1 MNRWLRGLACTAALM
16 VMFSLGFAISS
27 GVALA
32 HDAVPHGTAVNALV
46 GFDQLLDNR
55 IPTELSFR
63 NERGE
68 AVQLGH
74 YLGDKP
80 IILALSYFECETLC
94 PLVRHGLV
102 EALRPMSFVAG
113 DEFDVVL
120 VSIDPEERAEDAY
133 RIKQE
138 TVEAY
143 GRAGSDTGWHLLTG
157 DHDEIDALA
166 AAIGFRYAYD
176 GEQDEYAHPSGVVVV
191 TPDARVARYFF
202 GIEYNPQDLR
212 FGLVEAAENRI
223 GSLVDQLLL
232 LCYHYDPTVG
242 KYSLVI
248 MNVLRGAGLLTVVIL
263 GSLIFFLR
271 QREVQPP
278 GGPPAASLG

>member
-27 GVALA
+27 GEALA